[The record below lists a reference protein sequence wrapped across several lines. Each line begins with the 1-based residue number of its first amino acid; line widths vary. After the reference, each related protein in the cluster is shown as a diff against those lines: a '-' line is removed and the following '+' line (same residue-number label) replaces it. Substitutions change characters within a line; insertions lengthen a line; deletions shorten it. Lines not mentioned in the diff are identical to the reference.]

1 MTGFSEKINDPAYE
15 KYKKASAKWAYLF
28 ASILAVVAVIGF
40 VIYAQSSGE
49 MTILQGFLY
58 GLGIG
63 AMFLLIAFAQDL
75 KRKKDTTWDGV
86 VLDKKAEQKVENVRS
101 GNRIRR
107 RQYMLYTLKVMRD
120 DGKTFT
126 HRMRDNSTI
135 YDYYQV
141 GERVRHHKG
150 FSYYEKFDK
159 SKDSKILC
167 IACLTFNDIHNDFCK
182 RCKVPLL
189 K

>member
-1 MTGFSEKINDPAYE
+1 MVGFSEKINDPAYE

-28 ASILAVVAVIGF
+28 SLILAAIAIIAF
-40 VIYAQSSGE
+40 PIYAQSTKE
-49 MTILQGFLY
+49 ITLPQGFLY
-58 GLGIG
+58 GLVIG
-63 AMFLLIAFAQDL
+63 GMFVLIAFFQNL

-86 VLDKKAEQKVENVRS
+86 VLDKKDERRVENVRS
-101 GNRIRR
+101 GNRIRQR
-107 RQYMLYTLKVMRD
+107 DYMLYTLKVMRD

-126 HRMRDNSTI
+126 HKWRDNSSI

-150 FSYYEKFDK
+150 FPYYEKFDK

-167 IACLTFNDIHNDFCK
+167 IACLTFNDIHDDFCK